1 MAKRI
6 PILLVTGFLGAGK
19 TTFLNWLIHTH
30 PQLKVSLILN
40 EFGDVKLES
49 QFIKKSSGGDVT
61 ELANGCMCCVA
72 KSDIPRVINYI
83 LDNSPQTEYILIEAS
98 GLSDPDPIH
107 EALQSPNL
115 TERIRLDSILCIAD
129 AVNFE
134 KNSREHSIVMS
145 QVGDSD
151 IVLIS
156 KTVEAGEETVARIK
170 KLLTGIGTG
179 TKVLEFSNDLEPR
192 LFLDPDIKTKGNK
205 YENKYENEK
214 LDTDEEH
221 HHHTHEPMQE
231 YWFKSDKDIDL
242 NKLQE
247 LMRMAPAG
255 IIRAK
260 GFINSQKHKYLLQYV
275 GTKLELEES
284 NWQPLEHKT
293 TNLLFLG
300 KNFDEKDW
308 QIKLELAETNQNS

>member
-1 MAKRI
+1 MTKRV

-49 QFIKKSSGGDVT
+49 QFIKQGSGGEVT

-83 LDNSPQTEYILIEAS
+83 LDNSPQTQYILIEAS

-107 EALQSPNL
+107 EALQNSEL
-115 TERIRLDSILCIAD
+115 TKRIRLDSILCIVD

-134 KNSREHSIVMS
+134 KNSKEHSIVMS
-145 QVGDSD
+145 QVGDAD
-151 IVLIS
+151 IVLVS
-156 KTVEAGEETVARIK
+156 KVAEAGEETVAKIK
-170 KLLTGIGTG
+170 NLLTGIGTG
-179 TKVLEFSNDLEPR
+179 TKVLEFSDDLDPR
-192 LFLDPDIKTKGNK
+192 LFLDPDIKTEGD
-205 YENKYENEK
+205 KYENENV
-214 LDTDEEH
+214 DTKEEH
-221 HHHTHEPMQE
+221 HHHTHEQMQE
-231 YWFKSDKDIDL
+231 YWFKSENDIDI
-242 NKLQE
+242 NKLQDV
-247 LMRMAPAG
+247 MRSAPMG

-260 GFINSQKHKYLLQYV
+260 GFVKSGSNKYLFQYV

-284 NWQPLEHKT
+284 SWQILEYKST
-293 TNLLFLG
+293 KLLFLG

-308 QIKLELAETNQNS
+308 QIKLQSTEIVNP